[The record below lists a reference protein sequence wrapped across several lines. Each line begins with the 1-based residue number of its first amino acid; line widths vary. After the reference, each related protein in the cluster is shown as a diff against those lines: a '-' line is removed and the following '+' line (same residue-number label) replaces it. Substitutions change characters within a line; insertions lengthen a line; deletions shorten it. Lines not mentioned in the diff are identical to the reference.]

1 MAEPAEDLTS
11 ILSSKVVGQ
20 PNVINVIVPY
30 IEMFQAG
37 LAPENRP
44 VGVFL
49 LLGPTGTGKT
59 RTVEALA
66 EALHGSSRN
75 LLKVDCGEFQMEHE
89 VAKLIGA
96 PPGYL
101 GHRETQ
107 PMLSQQKLTSVTSDK
122 SSLALVL
129 FDEIEKAAPSLTR
142 LLLGVLDRG
151 ILRLGDNSVVNFEKS
166 LVFLTSNLGAKE
178 MMREISPDFGFQS
191 AAPGA
196 SREDVTARLQNVA
209 LVAVRKKF
217 SPEFVNRIDHVI
229 TYQPLDAE
237 SFAAIT
243 DHEIDSL
250 QNHVNTRLGSR
261 CFAVEVPF
269 ETRQWLI
276 ERGTSPEYGAREL
289 KRTIHKHL
297 TQPLATLVAKNQI
310 ESGTRVRVVVAPDRE
325 SLLLQ
330 SIKDG
335 EALAPAHPTVLLV
348 DDNRDL
354 LQFLERLMAESGWE
368 LMPAESASEA
378 RRIVAKR
385 KPNAALLDYMLPDGN
400 GVELAQQLKQ
410 TLPDLQVIMMT
421 GSVLAPEE
429 EAICEEH
436 DFPVLRKP
444 FLATDVMN
452 QIRGRLSGRAQA
464 SR

>member
-1 MAEPAEDLTS
+1 
-11 ILSSKVVGQ
+11 
-20 PNVINVIVPY
+20 
-30 IEMFQAG
+30 MFQAG

-75 LLKVDCGEFQMEHE
+75 VLKIDCGEFQMEHE

-107 PMLSQQKLTSVTSDK
+107 PMLSQQKLTSVTSDNCGL
-122 SSLALVL
+122 SLVL

-151 ILRLGDNSVVNFEKS
+151 ILRLGDNSIVNFEKS

-191 AAPGA
+191 ATVSGT
-196 SREDVTARLQNVA
+196 REDLGHKLQGIA
-209 LVAVRKKF
+209 LVSVRKKF
-217 SPEFVNRIDHVI
+217 SPEFINRIDHVI
-229 TYQPLDAE
+229 TYRPLDAE

-243 DHEIDSL
+243 DLEIDNL
-250 QNHVNTRLGSR
+250 QKHVNTRLGNR
-261 CFAVEVPF
+261 CFTIEVPF

-276 ERGTSPEYGAREL
+276 EKGTSAEYGAREL
-289 KRTIHKHL
+289 KRTIHKNL

-310 ESGTRVRVVVAPDRE
+310 DPGSRVRVEVNPDQQALSLRATSIGEEAAP
-325 SLLLQ
+325 S
-330 SIKDG
+330 
-335 EALAPAHPTVLLV
+335 HPTVLLV

-368 LMPAESASEA
+368 LMAAESASEA
-378 RRIVAKR
+378 CRMVAKR

-410 TLPDLQVIMMT
+410 VVPNLQVIMMT
-421 GSVLAPEE
+421 GSMLPAEE

-452 QIRGRLSGRAQA
+452 QIRGRLAGRAMGGK
-464 SR
+464 